1 MQCNWCGKSYTNGY
15 GGGYC
20 SRRCYE
26 EGHRR
31 TCKGCGQSFT
41 GSGYSGTG
49 FYSGAGGEWGSE
61 VCYQKNA
68 SPGEKKVDAAAA
80 KIVWTIILCVVFP
93 PLLFVLYWRQ
103 VLFVL
108 RLLYRLIFSR
118 IFWKYI
124 LPGVV
129 IFIACIMYVA
139 HINEVESCETEMT
152 QYIDFATKDLQK
164 KIDALT
170 HERIVYLNKIKKQR
184 EQESQKRAAEIA
196 QQKAELDASI
206 AAAKAELKRKEELYN
221 INVYAKAY
229 FKDKFERQQILDAEI
244 KNVEGKISQYK
255 QKKKTVNS
263 ELETEEDFIK
273 LLLQRNR
280 LILERRTIENAI
292 ITEYRTFQQEK
303 GAQK

>member
-1 MQCNWCGKSYTNGY
+1 
-15 GGGYC
+15 
-20 SRRCYE
+20 
-26 EGHRR
+26 
-31 TCKGCGQSFT
+31 
-41 GSGYSGTG
+41 
-49 FYSGAGGEWGSE
+49 
-61 VCYQKNA
+61 
-68 SPGEKKVDAAAA
+68 
-80 KIVWTIILCVVFP
+80 
-93 PLLFVLYWRQ
+93 
-103 VLFVL
+103 
-108 RLLYRLIFSR
+108 
-118 IFWKYI
+118 
-124 LPGVV
+124 
-129 IFIACIMYVA
+129 MYVA

-170 HERIVYLNKIKKQR
+170 HERIEYLNKIKKQR

-206 AAAKAELKRKEELYN
+206 VAAKAELKRKEELYN